1 MGLCPSKPFLV
12 AQMIKNL
19 PVVQET
25 WFSPWVR
32 KIPGRRKW
40 QPTPLFLP
48 GESHGQKSLVGYSLW
63 GGKEL
68 DMTERLILLKSTHY
82 WITLRQSAV
91 LSLENPRT
99 ASLMCGWHSW
109 LQPWEGLREQGSA
122 LHAEGSRLDRGILK
136 TKAEISFPISSQ
148 EWSQKVNQDQKVKM

>member
-63 GGKEL
+63 GCKEL

-122 LHAEGSRLDRGILK
+122 LHAEGSRLDRGIL
-136 TKAEISFPISSQ
+136 AWFPLRSSFSLPRFVYPAL
-148 EWSQKVNQDQKVKM
+148 QKSC

>member
-1 MGLCPSKPFLV
+1 MGMCPSKPFLV

-48 GESHGQKSLVGYSLW
+48 GESHGQKSLVGYNPW
-63 GGKEL
+63 GRKE
-68 DMTERLILLKSTHY
+68 S
-82 WITLRQSAV
+82 
-91 LSLENPRT
+91 N
-99 ASLMCGWHSW
+99 
-109 LQPWEGLREQGSA
+109 
-122 LHAEGSRLDRGILK
+122 
-136 TKAEISFPISSQ
+136 KAEAT
-148 EWSQKVNQDQKVKM
+148 